1 MPSEPAVSAP
11 SSRRSSPPVLPA
23 AVVPAALPPYLVED
37 PGERR
42 RLRIAV
48 VVALACH
55 LPLLLLP
62 ELGGELIA
70 APEVA
75 EPPVVVVR
83 TPRFRPPVEPPT
95 PVEPPPREERVV
107 EVPVPDPTPA
117 ELEPVRESELPPPVD
132 RVPEHVVVLPPAPPA
147 PPEPEMALP
156 EVLRV
161 GGEIG
166 RPRQLHA
173 PHPVYPE
180 LARRAGVEGTVV
192 LEVRLDERG
201 RVSEVTVLRGQRFG
215 LTESA
220 VDAVSR
226 WRYEPA
232 RLGDRAVA
240 VVMTVTVNFEL
251 S

>member
-1 MPSEPAVSAP
+1 MPSESVVRVPSPAAPSPAV
-11 SSRRSSPPVLPA
+11 PA
-23 AVVPAALPPYLVED
+23 SALPPYLVED

-62 ELGGELIA
+62 ELGGEVIA
-70 APEVA
+70 APAVD
-75 EPPVVVVR
+75 EPAVVVVR

-95 PVEPPPREERVV
+95 PLDRPPREERAVL
-107 EVPVPDPTPA
+107 VPIPDPTPA
-117 ELEPVRESELPPPVD
+117 ELELVRELELPPPVEAP
-132 RVPEHVVVLPPAPPA
+132 PEHFVVLPPAPPA
-147 PPEPEMALP
+147 PPEPEVAPP

-161 GGEIG
+161 GSRIA

-180 LARRAGVEGTVV
+180 LAQRAGVQGTVI
-192 LEVRLDERG
+192 LEVQLDERG

-215 LTESA
+215 LTEAA
-220 VDAVSR
+220 VAAVSR

-232 RLGDRAVA
+232 HLGGRAVP
-240 VVMTVTVNFEL
+240 VLMTVTINFEL